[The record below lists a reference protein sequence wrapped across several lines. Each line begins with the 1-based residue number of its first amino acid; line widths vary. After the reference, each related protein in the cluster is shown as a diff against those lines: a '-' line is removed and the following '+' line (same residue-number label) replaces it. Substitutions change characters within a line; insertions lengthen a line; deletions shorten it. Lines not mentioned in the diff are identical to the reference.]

1 MLDVPAVIF
10 VTPARVTLVNP
21 DTMFVAAK
29 STRKPLALLTPTL
42 VVTAPLYPTITLEKL
57 IELVESDPDEW
68 S

>member
-1 MLDVPAVIF
+1 ML
-10 VTPARVTLVNP
+10 VTPARVTLVDP
-21 DTMFVAAK
+21 DTMLVAAR

-57 IELVESDPDEW
+57 IKLVESDPEAW